1 MQIDPK
7 AAEASLADID
17 VIVARLKQSTYYRV
31 ASTNIIIWG
40 VLVAL
45 GYVANYFVPSQ
56 ARTIWI
62 TVNVLGFI
70 ASFILGLRL
79 YRAGLNLASRIL
91 IATLLFF
98 GFGLAWYQ
106 MGNFTIRGTGAF
118 WPTLFMFGYAL
129 AGLWLGRVFTWLGVG
144 VALLVLAGYLWVN
157 TGYEIYLAIVD
168 GGGLILAGLWMRRA

>member
-1 MQIDPK
+1 VQIDPK

-17 VIVARLKQSTYYRV
+17 VIVARLKQSTYYRG

-45 GYVANYFVPSQ
+45 GYVANHFVPSQ

-62 TVNVLGFI
+62 TVNGLGI
-70 ASFILGLRL
+70 IVSLILGLRL
-79 YRAGLNLASRIL
+79 YRAGLHIAGRITM
-91 IATLLFF
+91 AMLLFF

-118 WPTLFMFGYAL
+118 WPSLFMFGYAL
-129 AGLWLGRVFTWLGVG
+129 AGLWLGRVFTWLGVS
-144 VALLVLAGYLWVN
+144 VALLVLAGYLWVD

-168 GGGLILAGLWMRRA
+168 GGGLVLAGLWMRRA